1 MKQLTG
7 VVKDYAWGSRTA
19 IPHLL
24 GTVPDGSPQAEYWLG
39 AHPLSPSLADGLAL
53 DELIADRP
61 ELLGEQ
67 TVAHFGARL
76 PFLMKVL
83 AAEKQLSLQAHP
95 SRTQAEIGFAR
106 EEAAGIPRDHPDR
119 MYRDN
124 WPKPELLSALGP
136 FDALYGFRDPA
147 RSAQLFAAL
156 ELEELAEPVAALSAD
171 EDPTAV
177 IRRAVLSFLHLPR
190 GGVVDRVVA
199 AAHARADRPGE
210 VGRFARI
217 ATHLADQYPGDP
229 GILVALL
236 MNCVRLDRFDALYV
250 PAGLL
255 HAYMHGTGIEVM
267 ATSDNVLR
275 GGLTGKHVDVDELA
289 GVLDFRPCDPV
300 PVRYEQV
307 APGLWHYLTPAREFG
322 VWRATDLPAPVDLP
336 APGRA
341 RIVLAV
347 EDVLELDTG
356 RGRMP
361 LEQGRAVLVEAHE
374 TATLSGPGTAF
385 VAAPGI

>member
-7 VVKDYAWGSRTA
+7 VVKDYAWGSSTA
-19 IPHLL
+19 IPRLL
-24 GTVPDGSPQAEYWLG
+24 GTTPDGSPQAEYWLG

-67 TVAHFGARL
+67 SVAHFGPRL
-76 PFLMKVL
+76 PFLMKIL

-95 SRTQAEIGFAR
+95 SRTQAEVGFAR
-106 EEAAGIPRDHPDR
+106 EEAAGIPRDHPTR

-124 WPKPELLSALGP
+124 WPKPELLCALGP

-147 RSAQLFAAL
+147 RSAELFAAL
-156 ELEELAEPVAALSAD
+156 GVDALADQVTALAG
-171 EDPTAV
+171 AV
-177 IRRAVLSFLHLPR
+177 DRAGTIRRACTSFLHLPR
-190 GGVVDRVVA
+190 GGVVDEVIA
-199 AAHARADRPGE
+199 AARTRTDLPGE
-210 VGRFARI
+210 PGLFART
-217 ATHLADQYPGDP
+217 ATQLGEQCPGDP

-236 MNCVRLDRFDALYV
+236 MNRIELQRFDALYV

-255 HAYMHGTGIEVM
+255 HAYMHGTGVEVM

-275 GGLTGKHVDVDELA
+275 GGLTGKHVDVDDLA
-289 GVLDFRPCDPV
+289 GVLDFRPFDPS
-300 PVRYEQV
+300 PVRHEEV
-307 APGLWHYLTPAREFG
+307 APGLWHYLTPAPEFG
-322 VWRATDLPAPVDLP
+322 VWRAPDLPGPVDLP

-347 EDVLELDTG
+347 EGAVQLDTG
-356 RGRMP
+356 QDRVA
-361 LEQGRAVLVEAHE
+361 LQQGGAVLVAAHE
-374 TATLSGPGTAF
+374 AVTVSGPGTAF
-385 VAAPGI
+385 IAAPGI